1 MKFKIFQDSKKRFN
15 IDLSDGNENLKLFLE
30 EEVQGIP
37 YSCRDI
43 INLIDSVISGMEEV
57 GLWGGDSHCISI
69 YPETTIIEVEFSSRK
84 SENPKLQEIS
94 TEEFRQV
101 IAECLEFGIQQGWDR
116 TEEQIRADWDAY
128 QLSLKSLK
136 AQNDSNT

>member
-1 MKFKIFQDSKKRFN
+1 MKFRIFRDTKKRFN
-15 IDLSDGNENLKLFLE
+15 IELPDEHEYLKWFLE
-30 EEVQGIP
+30 DEVEGIP

-43 INLIDSVISGMEEV
+43 LNIIDSVISGSEEE
-57 GLWGGDSHCISI
+57 GDWGGDMHCVSI
-69 YPETTIIEVEFSSRK
+69 YPKTTIIEVDFSSRK
-84 SENPKLQEIS
+84 SANPKLEEIS

-128 QLSLKSLK
+128 QLSLKSLRTQK
-136 AQNDSNT
+136 DSST